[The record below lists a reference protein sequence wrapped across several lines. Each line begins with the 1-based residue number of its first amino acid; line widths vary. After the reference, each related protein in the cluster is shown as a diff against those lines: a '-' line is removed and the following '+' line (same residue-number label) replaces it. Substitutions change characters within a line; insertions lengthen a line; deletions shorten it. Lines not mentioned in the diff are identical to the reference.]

1 MWTNYSFNFPQYPV
15 KPDSQPAEVNT
26 PTNRYKSIDDL
37 TRQIDDIKNYNSVC
51 THANAANVPSINKS
65 VTDITD
71 LLTGDKLRFL
81 EASARLIQQQITSR
95 TRIKD
100 ENIYRLDYKILEC
113 SSYLTEMD
121 FIPPFAN
128 PMVEAKRAN
137 LSHAINK
144 MESEKNQEVA
154 RCWSDQIRLYSE
166 LLKTLGD
173 IQTAE
178 RRSKI
183 LSGDIK

>member
-1 MWTNYSFNFPQYPV
+1 MWTNYSFNYPQYP
-15 KPDSQPAEVNT
+15 DSSGSLPVEINT
-26 PTNRYKSIDDL
+26 PANRYTAIDDL
-37 TRQIDDIKNYNSVC
+37 TKQIEGINNYNSVFSS
-51 THANAANVPSINKS
+51 TDEQNIPSTNNS
-65 VTDITD
+65 TTDITD

-81 EASARLIQQQITSR
+81 EASARLFQQQITSR

-100 ENIYRLDYKILEC
+100 ENIYRLDHKILEC

-121 FIPPFAN
+121 FIPPFVN

-137 LSHAINK
+137 LSHTINR

-154 RCWSDQIRLYSE
+154 RCWSDQVRLYSE
-166 LLKTLGD
+166 LLKILGD
-173 IQTAE
+173 IQTVE

-183 LSGDIK
+183 LTGDIK